1 MGADIVIAIDVGEP
15 LDRREALTSR
25 VAVANQAISVMMVPR
40 TLAVLDEHADDV
52 IAPAVEHVRSDAW
65 RDFEQIR
72 QAGYDGAA
80 AAAGALR
87 ELSLSADAWTRHLDA
102 RHRRRVSMSDDEVA
116 FVQVEGVD
124 TAAARNFEAS
134 LSNTHA
140 DVPLTWAVLEERL
153 TTAAGGGRY
162 GSLGYDVVESDSAV
176 RRWRCGLAPVSR
188 RMTYGCEM
196 LRRASTW
203 SWVPT
208 LGSRRSICFA
218 PLIPPG
224 SSHRASNYGV

>member
-72 QAGYDGAA
+72 KAGYDGAA

-124 TAAARNFEAS
+124 TAAGTGAWATTW
-134 LSNTHA
+134 SNPI
-140 DVPLTWAVLEERL
+140 VRC
-153 TTAAGGGRY
+153 GGG
-162 GSLGYDVVESDSAV
+162 VAA
-176 RRWRCGLAPVSR
+176 WHP
-188 RMTYGCEM
+188 
-196 LRRASTW
+196 
-203 SWVPT
+203 
-208 LGSRRSICFA
+208 F
-218 PLIPPG
+218 
-224 SSHRASNYGV
+224 HGV